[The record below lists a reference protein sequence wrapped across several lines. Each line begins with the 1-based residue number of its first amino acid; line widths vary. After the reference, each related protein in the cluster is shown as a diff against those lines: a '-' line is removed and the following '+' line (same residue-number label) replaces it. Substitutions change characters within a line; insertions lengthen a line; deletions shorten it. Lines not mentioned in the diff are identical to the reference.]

1 MSKLNTMTSV
11 EKKAG
16 DTDAATSYVGK
27 EAAVKAVL
35 VEGENVLVQGRIHP
49 AIYWKAGAVLIFGL
63 LLSFVIPVMGG
74 FFLLVGLVM
83 AGTATLTKHFL
94 LLALTN
100 KRVLSRYG
108 VLQVDVVAIQFDR
121 IESIEMERMLLGQ
134 ILNYATV
141 VILGTGQ
148 RTIRIPYIANASE
161 FRRKY
166 DDVTLKEKGST

>member
-11 EKKAG
+11 EKRAG
-16 DTDAATSYVGK
+16 DTDAATSYAGK

-35 VEGENVLVQGRIHP
+35 VEGEQVLVQGRIHP
-49 AIYWKAGAVLIFGL
+49 AVYWKAGAVLIFALIL
-63 LLSFVIPVMGG
+63 LPLIPVMGG
-74 FFLLVGLVM
+74 FFMIVALIM
-83 AGTATLTKHFL
+83 AGTSALTKHFL

-148 RTIRIPYIANASE
+148 RTIRIPFIANAAE

-166 DDVTLKEKGST
+166 DEVTLKEKG